1 MLRLFGYIAGG
12 AAVLLAL
19 DVSVPALGTGLSL
32 FRQSSIVVGAAPA
45 MHVLDRTRK
54 GDKQVTRKGM
64 VLPEVTIRD
73 SRHSTTETV
82 PAAAS
87 RTQPGP
93 SRPGAAIPEEKKIL
107 EGCDPAFS
115 PLTASARSN
124 FSGRCLAN
132 LSVPMRVAAATLP

>member
-12 AAVLLAL
+12 AVVLLAL

-32 FRQSSIVVGAAPA
+32 FRQSSIDVGAAPA
-45 MHVLDRTRK
+45 LHVLDRTRK
-54 GDKQVTRKGM
+54 GDKQVT
-64 VLPEVTIRD
+64 IRD
-73 SRHSTTETV
+73 TRRTTIETV

-87 RTQPGP
+87 RTQSAP
-93 SRPGAAIPEEKKIL
+93 SRPGAKTPEEKKIL

-124 FSGRCLAN
+124 FSGRCLAS
-132 LSVPMRVAAATLP
+132 LPVPLRVAAAVLP